1 MKRLDWNAWIVCL
14 SLVRLG
20 QQLGTDSKLSR
31 TIFDLAELLLT
42 IWR

>member
-1 MKRLDWNAWIVCL
+1 MKRLDWNAVIVAL

-31 TIFDLAELLLT
+31 VIFDLAELLLA